1 MFMAAWEV
9 SFKEKTILKAFK
21 ATSLSPLQPEL
32 SIRSVLAE
40 HENVRLKEALINERQ
55 RRKQGKALPLE
66 AEEEY
71 HGGAVFWSLRK
82 AEEEQRQLQ
91 KAEVARLREE
101 KKQAKAQAKQVR
113 REARAEARIVREKE
127 KAEKAAEQ
135 ASRAAACRT
144 QQRLQNALKA
154 TQKGNK
160 MRPKAAAKAA
170 LKNRVVAEPQ
180 GSREASG
187 AAAGQEP
194 SQSRHGRAI
203 KLLAKYR

>member
-1 MFMAAWEV
+1 RDQRKI
-9 SFKEKTILKAFK
+9 SKLNQTIH
-21 ATSLSPLQPEL
+21 QL

-71 HGGAVFWSLRK
+71 HGGAVFWSPRK
-82 AEEEQRQLQ
+82 VKEARDWLQHQEAEEEQRQLQ
-91 KAEVARLREE
+91 KAEAARLREE
-101 KKQAKAQAKQVR
+101 KKQAKSQAKQVR

-135 ASRAAACRT
+135 ASRAAARRT

-203 KLLAKYR
+203 KLPAKYR